1 MPLMDKW
8 RWLLPPLLVFMA
20 GLGLATVLWAGL
32 LPDPIITLR
41 IDLGNLSFFGG
52 LLVGVSWAVA
62 RRWAQAQLSQVTAQ
76 VERRAA
82 DERRR
87 FLGRLDHELKNPLT
101 AVRAGLAN
109 LSEAPSEALRQEA
122 FASVEAQ
129 ALRLSRL
136 AADLRKLADLETRPL
151 ERSSVDLAAMLQEAF
166 DLAQDQPGAAGRRL
180 SLNIPRVPW
189 PLPTIPG
196 DRDLLFLSVHNL
208 LDNAIKFTEP
218 GNAIEVRAYEDNAFV
233 VVEVADTGPGI
244 PEDEIEHV
252 WEELYR
258 GKSARRIPGSG
269 LGLPLVRAIVARH
282 GGQATLRSRA
292 GQGTVVTLR
301 LPV

>member
-41 IDLGNLSFFGG
+41 I
-52 LLVGVSWAVA
+52 SWAVA

-180 SLNIPRVPW
+180 SLNISRVPW